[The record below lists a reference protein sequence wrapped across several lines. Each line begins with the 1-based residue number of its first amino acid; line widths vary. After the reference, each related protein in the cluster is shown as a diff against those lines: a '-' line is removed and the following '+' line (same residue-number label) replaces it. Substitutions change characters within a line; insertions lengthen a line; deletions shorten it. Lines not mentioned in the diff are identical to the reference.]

1 MMAVSTKSIFNYS
14 FIAMPIAFASVPI
27 YIFLPDY
34 YHQSF
39 GVNLTLLSIV
49 LFSLRIF
56 DAVLDPLIGWYCDRF
71 EHFEKASFIAIVV
84 LFILGITI
92 TCTPIFPN
100 KLINLFIGILLA
112 TIAFSYLTIF
122 VATKGALWLKSDD
135 EKSTVISIRE
145 VFNITGVLIASVLP
159 FILLIFFSQKTSY
172 TIYSIV
178 ASMLI
183 ILASIFFIK
192 WLNATK
198 VSNQNL
204 HSFKLSNYIRSFNRD
219 GVFLFLAYIMSA
231 LGSAIPAVTLVF
243 FSRYILETPDYTG
256 VYIFVYFLGAILF
269 IPFIRKLAIN
279 IGIIKT
285 WGLALVF
292 CVFVFAFASL
302 LGKGDIIGF
311 SVISFL
317 AGAGF
322 ASELILPS
330 ILLAKW
336 IDCDERRNLGNGYY
350 AILAFLG
357 KFCFALATIIAL
369 PLLNSQLENS
379 SDNLEIT
386 LKIIYCIMPCIA
398 KLVAAVILFIWYKK
412 SKYLS
417 LVG

>member
-1 MMAVSTKSIFNYS
+1 MTVFKTNIFNYS

-49 LFSLRIF
+49 LFSLRVF

-71 EHFEKASFIAIVV
+71 EHFEKVSFIAIVV
-84 LFILGITI
+84 IFVLGMTI

-100 KLINLFIGILLA
+100 KLINLFLGILLA

-135 EKSTVISIRE
+135 EKSTVISVRE
-145 VFNITGVLIASVLP
+145 TFNIIGVLIASVLP

-178 ASMLI
+178 ASVLI
-183 ILASIFFIK
+183 ILASIFFVK

-204 HSFKLSNYIRSFNRD
+204 HSFKLSNYIQSFNRD
-219 GVFLFLAYIMSA
+219 GVFLFIAYILSA

-269 IPFIRKLAIN
+269 IPFIRKLAVK

-285 WGLALVF
+285 WGLALIF
-292 CVFVFAFASL
+292 CVFVFAFAFL

-311 SVISFL
+311 SIISFL

-336 IDCDERRNLGNGYY
+336 IDCDERKKLGNGYY

-369 PLLNSQLENS
+369 PLLNSQLES
-379 SDNLEIT
+379 SSNHLEII
-386 LKIIYCIMPCIA
+386 LKIIYCVMPCIA
-398 KLVAAVILFIWYKK
+398 KLGAAIVLFIWFKDSNLK
-412 SKYLS
+412 NSGIK
-417 LVG
+417 

>member
-1 MMAVSTKSIFNYS
+1 MEASTKHIFNYS

-39 GVNLTLLSIV
+39 GVNLTLLSVV
-49 LFSLRIF
+49 LFSLRIL
-56 DAVLDPLIGWYCDRF
+56 DALLDPFIGWYCDKF
-71 EHFEKASFIAIVV
+71 QSYEKVSFVV
-84 LFILGITI
+84 IILAFIIGVTI
-92 TCTPIFPN
+92 TCSPIFSN
-100 KLINLFIGILLA
+100 KLINLFIGIFLA
-112 TIAFSYLTIF
+112 TISFSYLTIF

-135 EKSTVISIRE
+135 DKSTIISVRE
-145 VFNITGVLIASVLP
+145 TFNITGVLIASVLP

-172 TIYSIV
+172 LIYSIV
-178 ASMLI
+178 ASILI

-192 WLNATK
+192 WLNTTK
-198 VSNQNL
+198 VANKNI
-204 HSFKLSNYIRSFNRD
+204 HAFKISSYIKAFDRD
-219 GVFLFLAYIMSA
+219 GVFLFIAYIMSA

-243 FSRYILETPDYTG
+243 FSRYILDTAELTG
-256 VYIFVYFLGAILF
+256 LYIFVYFLGAILF
-269 IPFIRKLAIN
+269 IPFIKKLAMK

-285 WGLALVF
+285 WGLALIF
-292 CVFVFAFASL
+292 CVLVFAFALL
-302 LGKGDIIGF
+302 LGKGDTVGF

-336 IDCDERRNLGNGYY
+336 IDCKERKNLGNGYY

-369 PLLNSQLENS
+369 PLLNSQLNN
-379 SDNLEIT
+379 SDNHLEII
-386 LKIIYCIMPCIA
+386 LKIIYCLFPCIA
-398 KLVAAVILFIWYKK
+398 KLSAAVVLFIWYRKIN
-412 SKYLS
+412 S
-417 LVG
+417 VQ